1 MTLLHGC
8 STHSVLV
15 GGVKLECSESSSM
28 VSRMGLLGCTF
39 RDRGQDLAGF
49 QGLQAAC
56 GGGEEHDTAIMAR
69 KGMARERTRA
79 GGWGGNSRRDGQM
92 PVPGPHVS
100 PLPVVECTVNT
111 LWRSTV

>member
-1 MTLLHGC
+1 MDALPTVCWQEGSSWNVLKAPVHGFW
-8 STHSVLV
+8 
-15 GGVKLECSESSSM
+15 

-56 GGGEEHDTAIMAR
+56 GGSEEHDTTIMAR
-69 KGMARERTRA
+69 KGMAREKTRA

-92 PVPGPHVS
+92 AVPGPHVS
-100 PLPVVECTVNT
+100 PSLPVVECTANT